1 MGQRRLFLQ
10 GSAPYWE
17 GDRGPRGI
25 LEPSTV
31 ICPKQWLKCFLNE
44 KMNKPP
50 LPPNEKKNPPKNTEQ
65 KIHLSDGDAVSILT
79 KYTRTVIEG
88 SKETDGSL

>member
-1 MGQRRLFLQ
+1 
-10 GSAPYWE
+10 
-17 GDRGPRGI
+17 
-25 LEPSTV
+25 
-31 ICPKQWLKCFLNE
+31 
-44 KMNKPP
+44 MNKPP